1 MNLEKIRSILPN
13 RIRSFRNS
21 KGLTQER
28 LAEQVDIHA
37 TYISRIESGRKLP
50 TLIII
55 CKIADALGMDLY
67 ELFMDEA
74 KANSHDYKRKRLINI
89 VNESNPA
96 NIDTYSTLLNA
107 LHRKHGTRKTRHK
120 KARTKH

>member
-55 CKIADALGMDLY
+55 CKIADVFGIDVY
-67 ELFMDEA
+67 ELLMDEK
-74 KANSHDYKRKRLINI
+74 KASSYEYKKRKLINI
-89 VNESNPA
+89 LNESEPT
-96 NIDTYSTLLNA
+96 NIDIYTALLDTW
-107 LHRKHGTRKTRHK
+107 HRRSQRRYKRSKR
-120 KARTKH
+120 